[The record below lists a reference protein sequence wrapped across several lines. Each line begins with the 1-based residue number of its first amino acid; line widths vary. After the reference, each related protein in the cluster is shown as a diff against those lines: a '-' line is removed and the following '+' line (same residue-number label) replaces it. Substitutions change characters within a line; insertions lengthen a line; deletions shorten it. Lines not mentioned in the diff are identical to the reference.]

1 MKQRILIFL
10 IVHVI
15 CINLNAQI
23 QRNIL
28 GLTLGKSSP
37 TETVNILRNRNLNV
51 EKMGMGTSTLYV
63 KEVFFAG
70 KIWTFVILEFFHD
83 KLCKIEFV
91 EPRKFSSQE
100 KLNKLWETIYDTI
113 KTKYREYIVKD
124 NKDYYINC
132 SDRIT
137 IIEAGFQNKA
147 KDTQLILHYMDIEYM
162 TKKVNSYNDDL

>member
-63 KEVFFAG
+63 K
-70 KIWTFVILEFFHD
+70 
-83 KLCKIEFV
+83 
-91 EPRKFSSQE
+91 P
-100 KLNKLWETIYDTI
+100 
-113 KTKYREYIVKD
+113 
-124 NKDYYINC
+124 
-132 SDRIT
+132 
-137 IIEAGFQNKA
+137 
-147 KDTQLILHYMDIEYM
+147 
-162 TKKVNSYNDDL
+162 